1 MIHALKTKPEYFNAS
16 AEGVKRFEVRMDD
29 RPYCVGDYVALN
41 EYNDTGYTGKCL
53 IYRIVYIL
61 RDEEYCKNGYVIL
74 GLEPYMISRPVT
86 GGEMLVYNR

>member
-29 RPYCVGDYVALN
+29 RP
-41 EYNDTGYTGKCL
+41 
-53 IYRIVYIL
+53 
-61 RDEEYCKNGYVIL
+61 
-74 GLEPYMISRPVT
+74 VT